1 MITVLRIGHRPDRD
15 KRITTHVALV
25 SRAFGADKIIVDK
38 VDEKLRNTINN
49 VTKKFGGS
57 FDIEFGN
64 YMEQIRKFKGAKVHL
79 TMYGIPL
86 ERKIDEIRK
95 YENIMV
101 IVGSEK
107 VPRPVYEMAD
117 FNIAVKNQ
125 PHSEVSALSIFLDR
139 LGREKELRG
148 ELEIVPVE
156 RGKKV
161 LRIPSREE
169 CLALLEKYGADDRL
183 KKHSIMCSRVAL
195 ATGKGCGSDERLL
208 EAGALLHDIGR
219 TVTHSIFHG
228 VEGYRILKREGMDEA
243 IARFCSTHVGA
254 GLLRRTARKLKL
266 PDQDYIP
273 RTIEEKIVCN
283 SDTLLKGDKVVPI
296 DDIAEDY
303 RQKGLASEIPRLKR
317 LNSYLEKRCNFNI
330 GDLLELNNQHLF

>member
-38 VDEKLRNTINN
+38 VDEKLKKTINN

-57 FDIEFGN
+57 FEIDFGN
-64 YMEQIRKFKGAKVHL
+64 YMEQIRRFKGAKVHL

-86 ERKIDEIRK
+86 ERKIGEIRK
-95 YENIMV
+95 FENIMV

-117 FNIAVKNQ
+117 FNVAVKSQ

-139 LGREKELRG
+139 LGRGKELRG

-156 RGKKV
+156 RGKRV
-161 LRIPSREE
+161 LRIPDRKE
-169 CLALLEKYGADDRL
+169 CLALLEKYGANDRL
-183 KKHSIMCSRVAL
+183 KGHSIMCSRVAL
-195 ATGKGCGSDERLL
+195 AIGKGCGSDERLL

-219 TVTHSIFHG
+219 TVTNSIFHG
-228 VEGYRILKREGMDEA
+228 VEGYKILKREGMDEA

-283 SDTLLKGDKVVPI
+283 SDTLLRGDKVVSI
-296 DDIAEDY
+296 DEIAEDY
-303 RQKGLASEIPRLKR
+303 RQKGLESEIPRLKR
-317 LNSYLEKRCNFNI
+317 LNSYLEKRCKFEI
-330 GDLLELNNQHLF
+330 EDLMELNNQHLF

>member
-1 MITVLRIGHRPDRD
+1 MITVLRIGHRPERD

-25 SRAFGADKIIVDK
+25 SRAFGADKVVVDR
-38 VDEKLRNTINN
+38 VDERLKRTIDN

-57 FDIEFGN
+57 FELEFGN
-64 YMEQIRKFKGAKVHL
+64 YMEIIRKFKGAKVHL
-79 TMYGIPL
+79 TMYGVPI
-86 ERKIDEIRK
+86 EDKINEIK
-95 YENIMV
+95 KFENILV

-107 VPRPVYEMAD
+107 VPRPVYELVD

-139 LGREKELRG
+139 LGRGKELRG
-148 ELEIVPVE
+148 ELEIVPEE

-161 LRIPSREE
+161 VRVPGRDE
-169 CLALLEKYGADDRL
+169 CLKLLEKYGADERL
-183 KKHSIMCSRVAL
+183 RRHSIMCSRVAL
-195 ATGKGCGSDERLL
+195 ATGGGCSADLRLL
-208 EAGALLHDIGR
+208 EAGALIHDIGR

-228 VEGYRILKREGMDEA
+228 VEGYRILKREGYDEV

-254 GLLRRTARKLKL
+254 GLLRGTAKKLKM

-283 SDTLLKGDKVVPI
+283 SDNLLKGDKVVPI
-296 DDIAEDY
+296 AEIAEDY
-303 RQKGLASEIPRLKR
+303 RMKGLVSEISRLKR
-317 LNSYLEKRCNFNI
+317 LYRYIEKKCNLSI
-330 GDLLELNNQHLF
+330 RDLMELNEQ